1 MAEKKVTAVT
11 LLEMKRRG
19 EKITM
24 LTAYDY
30 CTALLMEQSGI
41 DVLLVGDSLGMVV
54 MGEENTLS
62 VTMEQMIHHTLAV
75 ARGAKRALVVGDMP
89 FMSYQLSPTQAA
101 ENAGRFVKEGKAAT
115 VKLEGGADYVPH
127 IKAILRCGI
136 PVMGH
141 LGLTPQSIH
150 QFGGLKVQART
161 DEAAE
166 KLLAEAKMLEE
177 AGVFSIV
184 LEAVPADVGAKVTQ
198 ELTIPTIGIGAG
210 PGCDG
215 QVLVFN
221 DLVGLFERFV
231 PKFVKRYAELAPV
244 MRDAFAQ
251 FRDEVK
257 SGKFPG
263 PEHVYQ

>member
-1 MAEKKVTAVT
+1 MADKKVTVVT
-11 LLEMKRRG
+11 LQEMKRRG

-30 CTALLMEQSGI
+30 CTALLMDQSEI

-54 MGEENTLS
+54 MGDENTLS
-62 VTMEQMIHHTLAV
+62 VTMDQMIHHTLAV
-75 ARGAKRALVVGDMP
+75 ARGTKRALVVGDMP
-89 FMSYQLSPTQAA
+89 FMSYQVSPEQAA
-101 ENAGRFVKEGKAAT
+101 QNAGRFIKEGKAAA
-115 VKLEGGADYVPH
+115 VKLEGGADFVPH
-127 IKAILRCGI
+127 IKAILWCGI

-150 QFGGLKVQART
+150 QFGGHKVQART
-161 DEAAE
+161 EEAAN
-166 KLLAEAKMLEE
+166 KLVAEAKMLEE

-184 LEAVPADVGAKVTQ
+184 LEAVPAEVGTKVSK
-198 ELTIPTIGIGAG
+198 ELAIPTIGIGAG

-244 MRDAFAQ
+244 MRKAFMEY
-251 FRDEVK
+251 RDEVK